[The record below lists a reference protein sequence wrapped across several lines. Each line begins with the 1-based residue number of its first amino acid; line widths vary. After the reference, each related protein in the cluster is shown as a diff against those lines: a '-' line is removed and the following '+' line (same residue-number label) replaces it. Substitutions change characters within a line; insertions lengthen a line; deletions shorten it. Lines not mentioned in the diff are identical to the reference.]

1 MRYVSGDCPYRS
13 LCEVGEEN
21 IREHCKVVK
30 DMLNEVRMDMRK
42 II

>member
-1 MRYVSGDCPYRS
+1 MRYVSGDGAYRS
-13 LCEVGEEN
+13 LCEIGEEK

-30 DMLNEVRMDMRK
+30 DMLNEVRMDMGK